1 MRTAKYTLT
10 VAALAATVAAAQAP
24 KPAVASGQPPAK
36 SPAAKPAAAKPAAP
50 RAAAIPRTP
59 EGKPDFSGNWTNA
72 TITMLERV
80 TGGPLVLTD
89 DAALAMEKSTLAAL
103 QFREQNSDPNR
114 EAPPVGG
121 ELRKSP
127 NAEQTVIERVWQ
139 GGAGLVGG
147 YNSFWID
154 PGTQV
159 LRVDGTARASILI
172 DPPEGRVPAL
182 TAEASARM
190 AAAAAERKKQG
201 GEFDHPE
208 LRPLGERCI
217 TSFGNNAGPPML
229 PNYFYNNNYTFV
241 QTKDQVVL
249 LTEMVHDARI
259 VRMGGQHPPASVRQ
273 WFGDSI
279 GRWEGDTL
287 VVETT
292 NFHPLHGF
300 RGAWENLK
308 VTERLTYQDARTIKY
323 RFTVEDPTT
332 FTAPFTGELVFN
344 AMAPGEQVY
353 EYACHEGNYGLE
365 GVMSGARAQ
374 EREAAEKKKSQQ

>member
-1 MRTAKYTLT
+1 MRIAAFTIGA
-10 VAALAATVAAAQAP
+10 AALALAAVGAQAP
-24 KPAVASGQPPAK
+24 GKPAASKPTV
-36 SPAAKPAAAKPAAP
+36 AKPAAAKAAG
-50 RAAAIPRTP
+50 IPRTP
-59 EGKPDFSGNWTNA
+59 DGKPDFTGNWTNA
-72 TITMLERV
+72 TITMLERPG
-80 TGGPLVLTD
+80 GGPLVLTD
-89 DAALAMEKSTLAAL
+89 QAALEMEKSTAAAL
-103 QFREQNSDPNR
+103 EFREQDSDPNR
-114 EAPPVGG
+114 GAPPVGG
-121 ELRKSP
+121 EVRKSP
-127 NAEQTVIERVWQ
+127 NKEQTVIERVWQ

-154 PGTQV
+154 PGDRV
-159 LRVDGTARASILI
+159 LRVDGTPRASII
-172 DPPEGRVPAL
+172 VDPPDGRVPAL
-182 TAEASARM
+182 TPEARARM
-190 AAAAAERKKQG
+190 TAAAAERKKAG

-241 QTKDQVVL
+241 QTKDTVVFL
-249 LTEMVHDARI
+249 SEMVHDARI
-259 VRMGGQHPPASVRQ
+259 VHMGGTHPPSSVRQ

-300 RGAWENLK
+300 RGSWENLK
-308 VTERLTYQDARTIKY
+308 VTERLTYQDPKTIKY

-344 AMAPGEQVY
+344 QMAPGELVY

-374 EREAAEKKKSQQ
+374 EREAEKKKSQ

>member
-1 MRTAKYTLT
+1 VLT
-10 VAALAATVAAAQAP
+10 EEAALKMEASTAAA
-24 KPAVASGQPPAK
+24 
-36 SPAAKPAAAKPAAP
+36 
-50 RAAAIPRTP
+50 
-59 EGKPDFSGNWTNA
+59 
-72 TITMLERV
+72 LE
-80 TGGPLVLTD
+80 
-89 DAALAMEKSTLAAL
+89 A
-103 QFREQNSDPNR
+103 REQASDPNR

-127 NAEQTVIERVWQ
+127 NAEQTFIERLWQ

-154 PGTQV
+154 PGDRV
-159 LRVDGTARASILI
+159 LRVDGTPRSSILV

-182 TAEASARM
+182 TPEGRARLQ
-190 AAAAAERKKQG
+190 AAAAQRKKL

-229 PNYFYNNNYTFV
+229 PNYFYNNNYTLV
-241 QTKDQVVL
+241 QTKDTVVFL
-249 LTEMVHDARI
+249 SEMVHDARI
-259 VRMGGQHPPASVRQ
+259 VRLGGQHPPASVRQ

-300 RGAWENLK
+300 RGSSENLK
-308 VTERLTYQDARTIKY
+308 VTERLTRVDANTIKY

-374 EREAAEKKKSQQ
+374 EREAAKKKSPQ